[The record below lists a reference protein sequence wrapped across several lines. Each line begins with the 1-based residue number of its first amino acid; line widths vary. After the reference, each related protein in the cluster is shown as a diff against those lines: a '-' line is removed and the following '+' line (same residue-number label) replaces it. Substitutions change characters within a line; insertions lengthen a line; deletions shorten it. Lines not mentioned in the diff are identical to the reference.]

1 MADIIRWGILGTGN
15 IAHKFATGL
24 QAASGAQLVAVG
36 SRTQAAA
43 EKFGNEFNAPR
54 HHASYEALAQ
64 DADVDAIYI
73 STPHP
78 FHVSN
83 TKLCLE
89 NGKAVLC
96 EKPFTINTR
105 EADEVI
111 ALARQKGV
119 FLMEAMWTR
128 YLPSLVRTRELIADG
143 AIGEVRMVT
152 ADFGFRT
159 GFNEE
164 GRLFDPK
171 LGGGALLDVGIYPIS
186 LAFML
191 FGAPTEITSKASLG
205 ETGVD
210 EQSAYLFG
218 YDNGQIA
225 QLSSATRTETPQE
238 AFILGTEG
246 SIKLHSPWW
255 NATELTLKRN
265 GKPAEVIAPPRVGNG
280 YNYEAE
286 EVGRC
291 LRAGKLESETMTL
304 AETRTILTVM
314 DTIRA
319 QWGLKYPSE

>member
-1 MADIIRWGILGTGN
+1 
-15 IAHKFATGL
+15 
-24 QAASGAQLVAVG
+24 
-36 SRTQAAA
+36 
-43 EKFGNEFNAPR
+43 
-54 HHASYEALAQ
+54 
-64 DADVDAIYI
+64 
-73 STPHP
+73 
-78 FHVSN
+78 
-83 TKLCLE
+83 
-89 NGKAVLC
+89 
-96 EKPFTINTR
+96 
-105 EADEVI
+105 
-111 ALARQKGV
+111 
-119 FLMEAMWTR
+119 MEAMWTR
-128 YLPSLVRTRELIADG
+128 YLPSLVRTRELIAEG

-159 GFNEE
+159 GFNPK
-164 GRLFDPK
+164 GRLFDPH

-191 FGAPTEITSKASLG
+191 FGAPSKIASEAALG

-218 YDNGQIA
+218 YNKGQIA

-291 LRAGKLESETMTL
+291 IRAGKLESDTMPL
-304 AETRTILTVM
+304 DETRIIMTVL
-314 DTIRA
+314 DDIRA
-319 QWGLKYPSE
+319 QWGLKYPGE

>member
-24 QAASGAQLVAVG
+24 QSASGAQLVAVG
-36 SRTQAAA
+36 SRSPESAD
-43 EKFGNEFNAPR
+43 KFAREFNVPR
-54 HHASYEALAQ
+54 CHASYEALAQ
-64 DADVDAIYI
+64 DAEVDAIYI

-78 FHVSN
+78 YHAPNS
-83 TKLCLE
+83 KLCLE

-96 EKPFTINTR
+96 EKPFAMNAH
-105 EADEVI
+105 EADEMI
-111 ALARQKGV
+111 ALARQKRV

-128 YLPSLVRTRELIADG
+128 FLPTLIRTRDLIAEG

-159 GFNEE
+159 NFNPQ
-164 GRLFDPK
+164 GRLFAPE

-191 FGAPTEITSKASLG
+191 FGAPSEVSSQASLG

-218 YDNGQIA
+218 YDKGQIA
-225 QLSSATRTETPQE
+225 LLSSATRTPTPQE

-255 NATELTLKRN
+255 NATELSLIRG
-265 GKPAEVIAPPRVGNG
+265 GKPTEVIEPPRLGNG

-291 LRAGKLESETMTL
+291 LRAGQLESDTIPL
-304 AETRTILTVM
+304 DETRTI
-314 DTIRA
+314 
-319 QWGLKYPSE
+319 